1 MYDPK
6 ATKHLNFYRIQ
17 KHFLL
22 DDHSFDQNENV
33 TTGRCVY

>member
-1 MYDPK
+1 M
-6 ATKHLNFYRIQ
+6 IQ
-17 KHFLL
+17 KQQSTWIFTEFKNIFLL